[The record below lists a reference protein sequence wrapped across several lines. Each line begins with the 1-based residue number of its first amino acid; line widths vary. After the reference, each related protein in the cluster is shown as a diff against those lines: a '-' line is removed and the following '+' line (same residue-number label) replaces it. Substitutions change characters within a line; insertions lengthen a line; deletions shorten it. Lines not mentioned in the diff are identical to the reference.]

1 MYTFKNVI
9 QTLKITPLIFLFS
22 FFPAQSSPTK
32 ISILQT
38 SEHPALNQAR
48 QGLVKE
54 LETLG
59 YKEGKNLTLE
69 YQSAQGSPAL
79 AVQIAQKFASEH
91 PDLIVAIATP
101 AAQAAFTATKN
112 KGIPVV
118 FTAVSDPLG
127 AKLVTN
133 LKTPESH
140 VTGVSDFVSPELKFK
155 FFMKL
160 NPTLKTLGI
169 VYNTGEDNST
179 ALNKLME
186 KAAEEEGLKLVLAA
200 ASKTSDVMGASQSL
214 CGKVDA
220 IFINN
225 DNTALS
231 AFKSVVR
238 AAQACGIPA
247 FVSDLDVVDQGAA
260 AALGPNQFEL
270 GRQTARMVDSILKH
284 PKAPL
289 PAVEFPEK
297 TEEFVKAP

>member
-127 AKLVTN
+127 AKLVAN
-133 LKTPESH
+133 LKTPEGH
-140 VTGVSDFVSPELKFK
+140 VTGVSDFVSPELQFK